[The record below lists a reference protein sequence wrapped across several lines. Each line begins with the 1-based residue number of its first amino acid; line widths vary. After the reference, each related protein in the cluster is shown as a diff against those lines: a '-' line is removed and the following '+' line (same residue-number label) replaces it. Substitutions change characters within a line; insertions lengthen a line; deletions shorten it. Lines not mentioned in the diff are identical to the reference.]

1 MEMRTVVI
9 SLNKL
14 LSNVSAIYKE
24 HPTYRE
30 GGLAKDGTCDCVGMV
45 IAAMLRSGHA
55 AYALKS
61 SNYFARYQIDDMQ
74 SDISASDVYIGMV
87 VLKRR
92 YEGDERYKLPDRDNV
107 GGRYYNGDLTDYYHI
122 GVVTGIDPLVI
133 THCTSGNDVN
143 GTTKDYKL
151 GAWSCGGRLKGVDYE
166 NYIPIGEGEYSIGEG
181 VDSMVYENGVQAI
194 VNKGKAGTSTWNLR
208 SSPDD
213 SSRDNVV
220 GSIPF
225 GVEIT
230 VYETADGWAQIEY
243 KGERSYLKTTGFTI
257 QSDSGDTDSG
267 PGEEATIT
275 ITLTEAQANVIKAI
289 AALL

>member
-1 MEMRTVVI
+1 MSIALSKFLGNVRVI
-9 SLNKL
+9 YN
-14 LSNVSAIYKE
+14 E

-61 SNYFARYQIDDMQ
+61 SNYFARCQIDDMQ

-87 VLKRR
+87 VFKRR
-92 YEGDERYKLPDRDNV
+92 YEGDARYKLPDRDNV

-122 GVVTGIDPLVI
+122 GVITGVDPLVI
-133 THCTSGNDVN
+133 THCTSGGGVD
-143 GTTKDYKL
+143 GTTKDYKI
-151 GAWSCGGRLKGVDYE
+151 GSWSCGGRLKGVDYDD
-166 NYIPIGEGEYSIGEG
+166 YLPIGDDEYTISEGD
-181 VDSMVYENGVQAI
+181 DSMVYENGVQAI
-194 VNKGKAGTSTWNLR
+194 VNQGKAGTSTWNLR

-220 GSIPF
+220 GSVPF
-225 GVEIT
+225 GAEIT
-230 VYETADGWAQIEY
+230 VYETADGWGQIEY
-243 KGERSYLKTTGFTI
+243 EGERSYLKTTGFTI
-257 QSDSGDTDSG
+257 KSDSDDTDSG
-267 PGEEATIT
+267 TGDEATIT
-275 ITLTEAQANVIKAI
+275 ITLTQAQANAIKAI